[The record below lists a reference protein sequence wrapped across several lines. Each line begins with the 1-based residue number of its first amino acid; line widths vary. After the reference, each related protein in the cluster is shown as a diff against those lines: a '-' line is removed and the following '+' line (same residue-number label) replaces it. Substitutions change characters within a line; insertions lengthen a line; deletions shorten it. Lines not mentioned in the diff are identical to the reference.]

1 MQDKALL
8 AKTGI
13 LLHLRTIMKL
23 HHIHCLLLENN
34 PLCIFFFFP
43 VKEITNLQKGK
54 RQGQRGILNHK
65 TDVA

>member
-13 LLHLRTIMKL
+13 LLHLRTIIKL
-23 HHIHCLLLENN
+23 HHIHYLLLESN
-34 PLCIFFFFP
+34 PLCIFFFP